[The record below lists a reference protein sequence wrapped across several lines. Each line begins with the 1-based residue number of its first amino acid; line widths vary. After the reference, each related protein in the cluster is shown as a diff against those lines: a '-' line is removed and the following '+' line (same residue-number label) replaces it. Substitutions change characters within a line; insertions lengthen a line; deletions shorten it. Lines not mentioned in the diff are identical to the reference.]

1 MIWLAWRQQ
10 RFPFIAAAI
19 LICLYGGLTAAAHVN
34 TEFVTITQLFAGY
47 LTIGVCMF
55 WGVPLV
61 ARDLEQ
67 GTHRLAWTQS
77 RPRGHWLAARLTVAA
92 AGALTAATVVTAV
105 VTWGLPTADG
115 DPMRWFAYESHDL
128 VPLARVLFA
137 LTLGAA
143 LGAVTRNTHVAM
155 ALSVP
160 VLGIVQLGGARAVR
174 EATSWTYW
182 QLQVA
187 ESGVYLGAAAV
198 LTAVTFLAVQ
208 RPLNAA
214 A

>member
-19 LICLYGGLTAAAHVN
+19 LICLYGGLTAAAHVDA
-34 TEFVTITQLFAGY
+34 EFVTITQLFAGY

-77 RPRGHWLAARLTVAA
+77 RPRGHWLAARLAVAA
-92 AGALTAATVVTAV
+92 AGSLTAATVVTAV
-105 VTWGLPTADG
+105 VTWGLPSADG

-174 EATSWTYW
+174 EASSWTYW

-198 LTAVTFLAVQ
+198 LTAVTFLAVH
-208 RPLNAA
+208 RRT
-214 A
+214 

>member
-10 RFPFIAAAI
+10 RFPFTAAAI
-19 LICLYGGLTAAAHVN
+19 LTCLYCALAVAAHVDA
-34 TEFVTITQLFAGY
+34 EFVTITQLFAGY

-67 GTHRLAWTQS
+67 GTHQLAWTQS
-77 RPRGHWLAARLTVAA
+77 RPRTRWLAARFAVAA
-92 AGALTAATVVTAV
+92 AGALTAAAAVTAV
-105 VTWGLPTADG
+105 VTWALPSTG
-115 DPMRWFAYESHDL
+115 GEPMRWFVYESHDL

-143 LGAVTRNTHVAM
+143 LGAVTRNTHLAM

-160 VLGIVQLGGARAVR
+160 VLGVVQLGGARAVR
-174 EATSWTYW
+174 EASSWTYW
-182 QLQVA
+182 QLQAA
-187 ESGVYLGAAAV
+187 ESGLYLGTALALA
-198 LTAVTFLAVQ
+198 AVTFLAVRR
-208 RPLNAA
+208 RP
-214 A
+214 